1 MQVTLNGEPRELP
14 DNLTL
19 QDLLQRLQLDAD
31 RVAVEHNREIIKR
44 DRWASVRVQAG
55 DQLEIVHLV
64 GGG

>member
-14 DNLTL
+14 DGLTL
-19 QDLLQRLQLDAD
+19 QDLLQHLQLDA
-31 RVAVEHNREIIKR
+31 RTVAVEHNREIVHR

-55 DQLEIVHLV
+55 DNLEIVHLV

>member
-19 QDLLQRLQLDAD
+19 QALLQHLQLDA
-31 RVAVEHNREIIKR
+31 RTVAVEHNREIVHR
-44 DRWASVRVQAG
+44 QRWASVRVRAG
-55 DQLEIVHLV
+55 DNLEIVHLV

>member
-31 RVAVEHNREIIKR
+31 RVAVEHNREIIQR
-44 DRWASVRVQAG
+44 DLWASVRVQAG

>member
-1 MQVTLNGEPRELP
+1 MQVTVNGEPCELP

-19 QDLLQRLQLDAD
+19 QELLQHLQLKAD
-31 RVAVEHNREIIKR
+31 RVAVEHNREIVHR
-44 DRWASVRVQAG
+44 DRWASVRVRAG

>member
-1 MQVTLNGEPRELP
+1 MQVTVNGEPRELP

-44 DRWASVRVQAG
+44 DRWATMTVQAG